1 MNSQQHYAKAPITEA
16 LIDFRVEFSSEVNLD
31 SLKDVQRSVEPDYP
45 IVENIILAQ
54 GQFQAGSSVS
64 ASASQRDLGYRFL
77 SNDRKRI
84 LQARLDGFT
93 FSQLEP
99 YHNWGTL
106 QSETQ
111 RLWKVYRSVTQPKT
125 VRRVAVRYINRLDLP
140 IDSSGFLDFKDYL
153 QTVPEVSPALSQ
165 GLSDYF
171 MQLQIP
177 QEDLQALLII
187 NEAMLPP
194 LSQDT
199 VSLLLDIDLFS
210 TVEFA
215 ADSDAIWSLLEKFRD
230 RKNEVFEAC
239 ITDKTRDLLKQ

>member
-1 MNSQQHYAKAPITEA
+1 MNSKQHYAKAPITEA
-16 LIDFRVEFSSEVNLD
+16 LIDFRVEFFSEVTLA
-31 SLKDVQRSVEPDYP
+31 SLMEVQSCVEPDYP

-64 ASASQRDLGYRFL
+64 ASASQRDLGYRFS

-84 LQARLDGFT
+84 LQTRLDGFT

-111 RLWKVYRSVTQPKT
+111 RLWEVYRSVTKPKT
-125 VRRVAVRYINRLDLP
+125 VQRVAVRYINRLDLP

-177 QEDLQALLII
+177 QEDLQASLII

-199 VSLLLDIDLFS
+199 VSVLLDIDLFS

-239 ITDKTRDLLKQ
+239 ITDKTRDLLK